1 MSRIRHSPLIWMVG
15 IVLAA
20 LAARGEAWA
29 ESPGRSPRQ
38 AAVERCRV
46 DLASR
51 LKVPLARVTLVS
63 AVAEQFPDA
72 SLGLPRPDE
81 MAAQVITP
89 GWRVILDSPRG
100 RHLYCVADGAP
111 RYGGPVG
118 KAVNRPAYHAIY
130 LQRVAGDPNLNS
142 NLVQVD
148 LDGTH
153 AEVVV
158 QGVSSAH
165 PQHNGALLATRRT
178 SRSGH
183 DLLYLAP
190 RGDQKVVVLA
200 RSFYFRDAVLGEDG
214 QRWAAITRPRV
225 GQTWT
230 VTLGDVRKPITVSD
244 APALPGGVVPKRIY
258 WSGPNPVIED
268 GKAGWYYEMAGGTWN
283 RLTSFIPPDRSPQLL
298 NKSERLKVKG
308 DTVDGHAVV
317 KVMRVWFTG
326 DEKIV
331 ATLRDCTLEGF
342 SLTPDLRFALVSVR
356 SGDTHRAFTVDM
368 ATGKVLKTVSEAASS
383 AQLRMEASR

>member
-1 MSRIRHSPLIWMVG
+1 MHRIRNSPFIWVVG

-63 AVAEQFPDA
+63 ADAEQFADA

-100 RHLYCVADGAP
+100 RHLYCVANGAP

-118 KAVNRPAYHAIY
+118 GPAYHAIY
-130 LQRVAGDPNLNS
+130 LHRVADEPNMNS
-142 NLVQVD
+142 NLMQVD
-148 LDGTH
+148 LAGTH
-153 AEVVV
+153 AEVLM
-158 QGVSSAH
+158 QGVSQAL
-165 PQHNGALLATRRT
+165 PQRNGAMLATRRT
-178 SRSGH
+178 SRSGF

-190 RGDQKVVVLA
+190 SGEKNVVVLA
-200 RSFYFRDAVLGEDG
+200 RSFDFGEAVLGPDG
-214 QRWAAITRPRV
+214 LQWAAITRNRV
-225 GQTWT
+225 GQPWT
-230 VTLGDVRKPITVSD
+230 VTLGDVRKPTVERA
-244 APALPGGVVPKRIY
+244 APALPDRVVPKRIF
-258 WSGPNPVIED
+258 WNGPHPVIEN
-268 GKAGWYYEMAGGTWN
+268 GKEAGYYEMTGDTWR
-283 RLTSFIPPDRSPQLL
+283 RLASFLPPDRSPRLL
-298 NKSERLKVKG
+298 NKSERLEVKG
-308 DTVDGHAVV
+308 ETVDGHAVV

-326 DEKIV
+326 DEKTV
-331 ATLRDCTLEGF
+331 ATLRDCTLEDS
-342 SLTPDLRFALVSVR
+342 SLTPDLRFAMVSV
-356 SGDTHRAFTVDM
+356 
-368 ATGKVLKTVSEAASS
+368 
-383 AQLRMEASR
+383 